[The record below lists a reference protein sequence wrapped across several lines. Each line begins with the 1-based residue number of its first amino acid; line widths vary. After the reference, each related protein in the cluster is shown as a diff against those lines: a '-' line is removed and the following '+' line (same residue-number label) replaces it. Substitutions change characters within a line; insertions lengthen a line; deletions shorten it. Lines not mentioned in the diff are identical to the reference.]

1 MVKNYDLETMSKVIG
16 TAIATLGIGVVPS
29 GMKRY
34 VTMLRTNNISG
45 MQNTI
50 YVASAANS
58 ANTSTVNLVSAAQK
72 YSTRLDCD
80 ESDEFPKSTPDI
92 DHPLF
97 SIAAG
102 GYINMKTDKGDTRVF
117 MQYYDAS

>member
-1 MVKNYDLETMSKVIG
+1 MVKNYDIKSLSKVIG
-16 TAIATLGIGVVPS
+16 TAIATLGIGAVPT

-58 ANTSTVNLVSAAQK
+58 ANTSSPTLASAAQK
-72 YSTRLDCD
+72 YSTRNDTD
-80 ESDEFPKSTPDI
+80 ESDEFPRSTPDPE
-92 DHPLF
+92 HPLF
-97 SIAAG
+97 SIAADK
-102 GYINMKTDKGDTRVF
+102 YINMITDRGNTRVF
-117 MQYYDAS
+117 MQYFDAP